1 MKDIKVKET
10 KQDINSLDKN
20 KTLQHFTKEKNV
32 KEKSNQSQQ
41 DSANISDPSKK
52 ATNTVVGREKK
63 TAAESVY
70 MAKQYAKKIKR
81 KQADIKN
88 KRLIDESFKSGADI
102 KEKQADIKNGKS
114 NDSHLI
120 KTKEKDAAA
129 NRTTSR
135 LKSDAKKTSSIRSD
149 KQPDRKIKIKSAK
162 GSSKQV
168 KFRPVNKNDYQSK
181 MHFFHIHKHK
191 QKVKKAQQNSSR
203 IKKGIGH
210 LGNGIKNTFKV
221 VKVAVTSVQNILS
234 IGGTFIL
241 LVVLALFFGVFSAL
255 ADDSSVNSALLSVSP
270 EVLAY
275 SDTVSKYAKKYDI
288 EDYVGVINAVMMQ
301 ESGGQGSDPMQSSEC
316 EYNTKYPNEPN
327 GITDSEYSIEVG
339 IHYLSDTIRLAK
351 VKNPSDINHLS
362 LALQAY
368 NFGKG
373 YIDWVNVNFGSYTRA
388 NAKVYSDQKKA
399 ELKTDVYGDPQY
411 VPHVMQYYHIG
422 NHDVVQIAQSQIGN
436 IGGRPYW
443 SWYGFNSRVE
453 WCACFVSWVMNEAGL
468 IEDGTVPKF
477 AYCPT
482 GIQWFKQHDQWQG
495 RQYTPASGDVIF
507 FDWQNDGISDHV
519 GIVEK
524 VENGTLIYYE
534 FSINSGASI
543 LLHNTILIKF
553 SFSLN
558 NLIML

>member
-10 KQDINSLDKN
+10 KLDINSLDKN
-20 KTLQHFTKEKNV
+20 KTLQHFTKQKDV

-41 DSANISDPSKK
+41 ESADISDPSKK

-63 TAAESVY
+63 TAVESVY

-81 KQADIKN
+81 KQADIKD
-88 KRLIDESFKSGADI
+88 KRSIDESSKSGADI
-102 KEKQADIKNGKS
+102 KEKQADIKDKKS

-135 LKSDAKKTSSIRSD
+135 LKSDAKKTSSIQSD
-149 KQPDRKIKIKSAK
+149 KQPDRKIKTKSVN
-162 GSSKQV
+162 GSKQV

-191 QKVKKAQQNSSR
+191 QKVKEAQQNSSR

-221 VKVAVTSVQNILS
+221 VRVAVTSVQNILS

-255 ADDSSVNSALLSVSP
+255 ADDSSVNSAMQSVSP

-275 SDTVSKYAKKYDI
+275 SDTVSKYAKEYDI

-301 ESGGQGSDPMQSSEC
+301 ESAGKGNDPMQSSEC
-316 EYNTKYPNEPN
+316 EYNTKYPKEPN
-327 GITDSEYSIEVG
+327 GITDPKYSIKAGV
-339 IHYLSDTIRLAK
+339 HYLSDTIKLAK
-351 VKNPSDINHLS
+351 VKDPSDIKHLS

-373 YIDWVNVNFGSYTRA
+373 YIDWANINFGGYTRA

-422 NHDVVQIAQSQIGN
+422 NNNVVQIAQSQIGN

-495 RQYTPASGDVIF
+495 RQYAPAPGDIIF
-507 FDWQNDGISDHV
+507 FDWQNDNISDHV

-524 VENGTLIYYE
+524 VENGTVYTIE
-534 FSINSGASI
+534 GNSINDECRQNSYPIGSI
-543 LLHNTILIKF
+543 YIAGYGIIK
-553 SFSLN
+553 N
-558 NLIML
+558 E

>member
-10 KQDINSLDKN
+10 KLDISSLDRN
-20 KTLQHFTKEKNV
+20 ETLHHFTKQKDV
-32 KEKSNQSQQ
+32 KEKSNQPQHE
-41 DSANISDPSKK
+41 SADTSDPRKK
-52 ATNTVVGREKK
+52 AINTVTEREKK
-63 TAAESVY
+63 TAVESIY
-70 MAKQYAKKIKR
+70 MAKQYAKKIKS

-88 KRLIDESFKSGADI
+88 KRSNDESPKSGADI
-102 KEKQADIKNGKS
+102 KEKQADIKDKKS
-114 NDSHLI
+114 NVSNLI
-120 KTKEKDAAA
+120 KTKEKDATA
-129 NRTTSR
+129 NRTTNR
-135 LKSDAKKTSSIRSD
+135 IKSDEKKTSFLQSN
-149 KQPDRKIKIKSAK
+149 KQPDHKIKTKSVK

-168 KFRPVNKNDYQSK
+168 NFRPVNKKDYQSR

-191 QKVKKAQQNSSR
+191 QKVKEAQQNSSR
-203 IKKGIGH
+203 LNKGISH

-221 VKVAVTSVQNILS
+221 AKVAVTSVQNILS
-234 IGGTFIL
+234 IGGAFIL

-255 ADDSSVNSALLSVSP
+255 ADDSSVNSAMQSVSS

-275 SDTVSKYAKKYDI
+275 SDVVSKYAKKYDI

-327 GITDSEYSIEVG
+327 GITDPEYSIEVG

-373 YIDWVNVNFGSYTRA
+373 YIDWVNVNFGGYTRA

-399 ELKTDVYGDPQY
+399 ELKADVYGDPQY

-482 GIQWFKQHDQWQG
+482 GIQWFKQHNQWQD
-495 RQYTPASGDVIF
+495 RKYTPAPGDIIF
-507 FDWQNDGISDHV
+507 FDWQNDGVSDHV

-524 VENGTLIYYE
+524 VENGTVYTIEGNSTNDECRQNNYRVGSIYIAGYG
-534 FSINSGASI
+534 I
-543 LLHNTILIKF
+543 TK
-553 SFSLN
+553 
-558 NLIML
+558 

>member
-10 KQDINSLDKN
+10 KLDIYSLDRN
-20 KTLQHFTKEKNV
+20 ETLHHFTKQKDV
-32 KEKSNQSQQ
+32 KEKSNQPQHE
-41 DSANISDPSKK
+41 SADTSDPRKK
-52 ATNTVVGREKK
+52 AINTVTEREKK
-63 TAAESVY
+63 TAVESIY
-70 MAKQYAKKIKR
+70 MAKQYAKKIKS

-88 KRLIDESFKSGADI
+88 KRSIDESPKSDADI
-102 KEKQADIKNGKS
+102 KEKQADIKDKKS

-120 KTKEKDAAA
+120 KTKEKDATA

-135 LKSDAKKTSSIRSD
+135 LKSDAKKTSSIQSN
-149 KQPDRKIKIKSAK
+149 KQLNCKIKTKSAK

-168 KFRPVNKNDYQSK
+168 KFRTVNKKDYQSR
-181 MHFFHIHKHK
+181 MHFFHIHQHK
-191 QKVKKAQQNSSR
+191 QKVKEAQQNSSR
-203 IKKGIGH
+203 LNKGISH

-221 VKVAVTSVQNILS
+221 AKVAVTSVQNILS
-234 IGGTFIL
+234 IGGAFIL

-255 ADDSSVNSALLSVSP
+255 ADDSSVNSAMQSVSS

-275 SDTVSKYAKKYDI
+275 SDVVSKYAKKYDI

-301 ESGGQGSDPMQSSEC
+301 ESAGKGDDPMQSSEC
-316 EYNTKYPNEPN
+316 EYNTKYPKDPN
-327 GITDSEYSIEVG
+327 GITDPKYSIETGV
-339 IHYLSDTIRLAK
+339 HYLSDTIKLAK
-351 VKNPSDINHLS
+351 VKDPSDIKHLS

-373 YIDWVNVNFGSYTRA
+373 YIDWANTNFGGYTRA

-399 ELKTDVYGDPQY
+399 ELKTNVYGDPQY

-495 RQYTPASGDVIF
+495 GQYTPAPGDIIF
-507 FDWQNDGISDHV
+507 FDWESDGISDHV

-524 VENGTLIYYE
+524 IENETVYTIEGN
-534 FSINSGASI
+534 SINDECRQNSYLIGSI
-543 LLHNTILIKF
+543 YIVGYGITK
-553 SFSLN
+553 
-558 NLIML
+558 

>member
-10 KQDINSLDKN
+10 KLDINSLDKN
-20 KTLQHFTKEKNV
+20 KTLQHFTKQKDV

-41 DSANISDPSKK
+41 ESADISDPSKK

-63 TAAESVY
+63 TAVESVY

-88 KRLIDESFKSGADI
+88 KRSIDESFKSGADI
-102 KEKQADIKNGKS
+102 KEKQADIKDKKN

-120 KTKEKDAAA
+120 KTKEKDATA

-149 KQPDRKIKIKSAK
+149 KQPNRKIKTKSAN
-162 GSSKQV
+162 GLKQV
-168 KFRPVNKNDYQSK
+168 KFRPINKNDYQSK

-191 QKVKKAQQNSSR
+191 QKVKEAQQNSSR
-203 IKKGIGH
+203 LKKGISH
-210 LGNGIKNTFKV
+210 LGNGFKNTFKV

-234 IGGTFIL
+234 IGGAFIL

-255 ADDSSVNSALLSVSP
+255 ADDSSVNSAMQSVSP

-275 SDTVSKYAKKYDI
+275 SETVSKYAKEYDI

-301 ESGGQGSDPMQSSEC
+301 ESAGKGNDPMQSSEC
-316 EYNTKYPNEPN
+316 EYNTKYPKEPN
-327 GITDSEYSIEVG
+327 GITDPKYSIEAGV
-339 IHYLSDTIRLAK
+339 HYLSDTIKLAK
-351 VKNPSDINHLS
+351 VKDPSDIKHLS

-373 YIDWVNVNFGSYTRA
+373 YIDWANMNFGGYTRA

-399 ELKTDVYGDPQY
+399 ELKTNVYGDPQY

-422 NHDVVQIAQSQIGN
+422 NNNVVQIAQSQIGN

-468 IEDGTVPKF
+468 IEDSTVPKF

-482 GIQWFKQHDQWQG
+482 GIQWFKQHDQWQS
-495 RQYTPASGDVIF
+495 RQYTPASGDIIF

-524 VENGTLIYYE
+524 IENGTVYTIEGNSTNDECRQNSYQIGSIYIAGYG
-534 FSINSGASI
+534 I
-543 LLHNTILIKF
+543 IK
-553 SFSLN
+553 N
-558 NLIML
+558 E

>member
-41 DSANISDPSKK
+41 DSAYISDPSKK
-52 ATNTVVGREKK
+52 AANTVVGREKK

-288 EDYVGVINAVMMQ
+288 EDYVGVINAVMM
-301 ESGGQGSDPMQSSEC
+301 
-316 EYNTKYPNEPN
+316 
-327 GITDSEYSIEVG
+327 
-339 IHYLSDTIRLAK
+339 
-351 VKNPSDINHLS
+351 
-362 LALQAY
+362 
-368 NFGKG
+368 
-373 YIDWVNVNFGSYTRA
+373 
-388 NAKVYSDQKKA
+388 
-399 ELKTDVYGDPQY
+399 
-411 VPHVMQYYHIG
+411 
-422 NHDVVQIAQSQIGN
+422 
-436 IGGRPYW
+436 
-443 SWYGFNSRVE
+443 
-453 WCACFVSWVMNEAGL
+453 
-468 IEDGTVPKF
+468 
-477 AYCPT
+477 
-482 GIQWFKQHDQWQG
+482 
-495 RQYTPASGDVIF
+495 
-507 FDWQNDGISDHV
+507 
-519 GIVEK
+519 
-524 VENGTLIYYE
+524 
-534 FSINSGASI
+534 
-543 LLHNTILIKF
+543 
-553 SFSLN
+553 
-558 NLIML
+558 

>member
-10 KQDINSLDKN
+10 KLDISSLDRN
-20 KTLQHFTKEKNV
+20 ETLHHFTKQKDV
-32 KEKSNQSQQ
+32 KEKSNQPQHE
-41 DSANISDPSKK
+41 SADTSDPRKK
-52 ATNTVVGREKK
+52 AINTVTEREKK
-63 TAAESVY
+63 TAVESIY
-70 MAKQYAKKIKR
+70 MAKQYAKKIKS

-88 KRLIDESFKSGADI
+88 KRSNDESPKSGADI
-102 KEKQADIKNGKS
+102 KEKQADIKDKKS
-114 NDSHLI
+114 NVSNLI

-149 KQPDRKIKIKSAK
+149 KQPDRKIKTNSAN
-162 GSSKQV
+162 GSKQV

-191 QKVKKAQQNSSR
+191 QKVKEAQQNSSR

-221 VKVAVTSVQNILS
+221 VKIAVTSVQNILS
-234 IGGTFIL
+234 IGGAFIL
-241 LVVLALFFGVFSAL
+241 LVILALFFGVFSAL

-316 EYNTKYPNEPN
+316 EYNTKYPNKPN
-327 GITDSEYSIEVG
+327 GITDPEYSIEVG

-373 YIDWVNVNFGSYTRA
+373 YIDWVNVNFGGYTRA

-495 RQYTPASGDVIF
+495 RQYTPASGDIIF

-524 VENGTLIYYE
+524 VENGTVYTIEGNSTNDECRQNSYRVGSIYIAGYG
-534 FSINSGASI
+534 I
-543 LLHNTILIKF
+543 TK
-553 SFSLN
+553 
-558 NLIML
+558 